1 MSSLLTVILLV
12 PIGLDPPSRWYASPE
27 WILVIVGIVTCVVV
41 AWQSWATAQ
50 AAKAT
55 QMAAEVQWASQRAQ
69 IIVKPHGNPASD
81 LLSDTPRIQLSL
93 INNGVTPA
101 YDVAYETWLEIVP
114 NPFEDFSAA
123 ATYFKSPEPIALYPN
138 MPIVVNVPLGR
149 DLGAAE
155 RAQIRSWKLQTC
167 VRMRVEYKDARK
179 TDRYAEFGFHVMY
192 EGFGFLSKYRSAN

>member
-1 MSSLLTVILLV
+1 MSSLLAVILLV
-12 PIGLDPPSRWYASPE
+12 PISLDPPSRWYASPE

-69 IIVKPHGNPASD
+69 VIATAHGNPASD
-81 LLSDTPRIQLSL
+81 ILSDTPRIQLEL
-93 INNGVTPA
+93 KNNGETPA
-101 YDVAYETWLEIVP
+101 YEVVYETWLEIVQ

-123 ATYFKSPEPIALYPN
+123 ATYFKSPEPVALYPN

-149 DLGAAE
+149 DLDAAE
-155 RAQIRSWKLQTC
+155 RAQIRSWKLQSC